1 MLPNSHIKKTVAIG
15 LALGAITPAA
25 TAAKEIGN
33 NPFGETPQHDAQ
45 VHYRPIPLCRAVLDR
60 MTGQMHGGCPPG
72 YPNIDHATR

>member
-1 MLPNSHIKKTVAIG
+1 MLPNSHIRKGAAIA

-25 TAAKEIGN
+25 AIAKAIGAK
-33 NPFGETPQHDAQ
+33 PFGETPQHHAQ
-45 VHYRPIPLCRAVLDR
+45 VHYRPIPVCRAVLDP